1 MPKVL
6 RIINRLNLG
15 GPTYNAAYLS
25 KYLGKDYETLL
36 VAGEK
41 DESEASSLHIVNS
54 LNLSP
59 IIIPEMRRALNP
71 YYDAIALIKL
81 IQIMR
86 KYKPDIV
93 HTHAAKAGTLGRLA
107 AWICG
112 VPKIYHTFHG
122 HVFHSYFSKTK
133 TVFYIWI
140 ERFLARISTKI
151 IAISK
156 LQMKELIE
164 DFKIFPKNKGVIVPL
179 GFDLNRFTEDIENKR
194 ANFREKYLVAKDEI
208 AIGIV
213 GRLVPIKNH
222 AFFIDLVEALIQK
235 NNHFRFFI
243 IGDGECLKEIQHY
256 ATKKN
261 IPHSYKTASK
271 SLLCFTS
278 WIRKMDWAY
287 AGLDIICLTSDNEGT
302 PVSLIE
308 AQAAGKS
315 IVSTDVGGVRDIN
328 FSPLNFKIHPKGN
341 LNEFEKSV
349 IELANSLNSVNK
361 KQNTDVEDVVKLFS
375 YQRLCSDIRD
385 LYAS

>member
-81 IQIMR
+81 IQIIL

-107 AWICG
+107 AWICR

-194 ANFREKYLVAKDEI
+194 ADFREKYHIGKDEI

-222 AFFIDLVEALIQK
+222 AFFIDLVDALIEE
-235 NNHFRFFI
+235 NNLFKFFI
-243 IGDGECLKEIQHY
+243 IGDGECLEEIQHY

-261 IPHSYKTASK
+261 IPYSYKTASK
-271 SLLCFTS
+271 NPLCFTS
-278 WIRKMDWAY
+278 WISKMDWAY

-341 LNEFEKSV
+341 IVEFQKS
-349 IELANSLNSVNK
+349 IIDLANYLNSVNK
-361 KQNTDVEDVVKLFS
+361 KQNTDVQDVVKLFS

>member
-1 MPKVL
+1 
-6 RIINRLNLG
+6 
-15 GPTYNAAYLS
+15 
-25 KYLGKDYETLL
+25 
-36 VAGEK
+36 
-41 DESEASSLHIVNS
+41 
-54 LNLSP
+54 
-59 IIIPEMRRALNP
+59 
-71 YYDAIALIKL
+71 
-81 IQIMR
+81 
-86 KYKPDIV
+86 DIV
-93 HTHAAKAGTLGRLA
+93 HTHAAKAGTLGRIA
-107 AWICG
+107 AWVCG

-194 ANFREKYLVAKDEI
+194 ADFREKYHIGKDEI

-222 AFFIDLVEALIQK
+222 AFFIDLVDALIEE
-235 NNHFRFFI
+235 NNLFKFFI
-243 IGDGECLKEIQHY
+243 IGDGECLEEIQHY

-261 IPHSYKTASK
+261 IPYSYKTASK
-271 SLLCFTS
+271 NPLCFTS
-278 WIRKMDWAY
+278 WISNMDWAY
-287 AGLDIICLTSDNEGT
+287 AGLDIVCLTSDNEGT

-308 AQAAGKS
+308 AQAAGKA

-328 FSPLNFKIHPKGN
+328 FSPLKFKVLQKGN
-341 LNEFEKSV
+341 LNSFKKSV
-349 IELANSLNSVNK
+349 EQLAKELMSVNQ
-361 KQNTDVEDVVKLFS
+361 KQDTDVEEVVKLFS

-385 LYAS
+385 L